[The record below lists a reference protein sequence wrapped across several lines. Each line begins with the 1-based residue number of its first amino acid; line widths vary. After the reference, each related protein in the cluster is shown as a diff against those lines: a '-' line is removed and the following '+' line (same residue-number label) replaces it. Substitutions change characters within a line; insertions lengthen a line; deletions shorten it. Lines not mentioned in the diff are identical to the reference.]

1 MGDDDSSV
9 IGYLPRDAT
18 ILCRRQ
24 KVSGTLRSVAEPTL
38 QRGQMEASSS
48 FLITLGTASL
58 LVSWVLL
65 LIVSWK
71 EEFAWG
77 MCSLLLP
84 PVGYC
89 YAFFRMD
96 KASSVIALA
105 AAGWI
110 MIWLGW

>member
-1 MGDDDSSV
+1 
-9 IGYLPRDAT
+9 
-18 ILCRRQ
+18 
-24 KVSGTLRSVAEPTL
+24 
-38 QRGQMEASSS
+38 MEASSS
-48 FLITLGTASL
+48 FLITLGTAAL

-84 PVGYC
+84 PVGYG

-96 KASSVIALA
+96 KASSVIAFA

>member
-1 MGDDDSSV
+1 MPPSDGFWYPAV
-9 IGYLPRDAT
+9 G
-18 ILCRRQ
+18 CRTYPSERAN
-24 KVSGTLRSVAEPTL
+24 G
-38 QRGQMEASSS
+38 S
-48 FLITLGTASL
+48 FEFIFDHTRHRLAV
-58 LVSWVLL
+58 VSWVLL

-84 PVGYC
+84 PVGYG

-96 KASSVIALA
+96 KASSVIAFA